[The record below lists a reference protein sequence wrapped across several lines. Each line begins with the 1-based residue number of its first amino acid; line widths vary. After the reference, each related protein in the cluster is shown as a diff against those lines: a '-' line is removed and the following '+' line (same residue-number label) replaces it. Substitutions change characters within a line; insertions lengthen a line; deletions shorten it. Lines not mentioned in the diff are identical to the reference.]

1 MNLALVVLAVV
12 AIVIVEVAYPYFFMY
27 LSFIQFTNSS
37 KINL

>member
-27 LSFIQFTNSS
+27 WPAQPTDPQD
-37 KINL
+37 